1 MLMITG
7 LPFAHVS
14 AMRAKIL
21 ALTLNVVCMLRNAS
35 VTNVSSQIS
44 SSMRKKIKGVYVSG
58 VHQQMN
64 TSVEGVTKRVSRK
77 NKLAYTLV

>member
-1 MLMITG
+1 
-7 LPFAHVS
+7 
-14 AMRAKIL
+14 
-21 ALTLNVVCMLRNAS
+21 
-35 VTNVSSQIS
+35 
-44 SSMRKKIKGVYVSG
+44 MRKKIKGVYVSG